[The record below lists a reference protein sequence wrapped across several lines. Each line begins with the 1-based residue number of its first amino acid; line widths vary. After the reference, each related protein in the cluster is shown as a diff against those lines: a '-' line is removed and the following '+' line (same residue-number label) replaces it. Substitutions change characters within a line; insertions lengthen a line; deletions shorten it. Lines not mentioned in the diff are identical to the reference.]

1 MFADVCSAVTCI
13 HVNPRETTSL
23 GAAMAAGVGA
33 GVYASFADAAK
44 IVHTRDERRPDPET
58 AAAYRR
64 HTAVYRAL
72 YSQMKDAM
80 HAASRYQA
88 TESGGNHG

>member
-1 MFADVCSAVTCI
+1 MAADVRRRVQRRHRI

-44 IVHTRDERRPDPET
+44 IVHTRDERRPIPRP
-58 AAAYRR
+58 RR
-64 HTAVYRAL
+64 PIAVTPPFIAR
-72 YSQMKDAM
+72 SIRK
-80 HAASRYQA
+80 
-88 TESGGNHG
+88 